1 MVKAKEAQ
9 AIVQAEIEVETKIEW
24 EKAGKF
30 CEGLSSE
37 IVSHSR
43 HKITSF
49 SCRVPAS
56 VRRAYVIRILKDNGY
71 TITIDSDSGLQIS
84 W

>member
-30 CEGLSSE
+30 CEGLSNE

-43 HKITSF
+43 RKITSF
-49 SCRVPAS
+49 SCKVPAN

-71 TITIDSDSGLQIS
+71 TITIDGDSSLQVS

>member
-9 AIVQAEIEVETKIEW
+9 AIVQAEIEVETKMEW

-30 CEGLSSE
+30 CEGLSNE

-56 VRRAYVIRILKDNGY
+56 VRRAYVIRVLKDNGY
-71 TITIDSDSGLQIS
+71 AVITNNDGSLQVS